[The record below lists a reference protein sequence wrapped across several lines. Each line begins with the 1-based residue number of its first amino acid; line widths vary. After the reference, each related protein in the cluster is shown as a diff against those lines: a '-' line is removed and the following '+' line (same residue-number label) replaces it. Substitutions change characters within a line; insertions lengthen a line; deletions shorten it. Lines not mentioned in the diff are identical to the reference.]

1 MIKQNVDSHTMLI
14 MAGGTGGHV
23 FPALAVAQVLRDRGW
38 HIEWLGTGKGIESR
52 VVPEQGMSLNIISAV
67 GLRGKNAKQLLIAPF
82 HLLRAL
88 WQTLCVFRRV
98 QPTVVL
104 GMGGFVTGPGGI
116 CARLFGIP
124 LLIHEQNAIAGTAN
138 RYLSFIAQHV
148 LSAFPAVFPRGECV
162 GNPVREPIA
171 ALASTVREPIA
182 DARSIR
188 LLILGGSL
196 GARALNTLVPEALA
210 LLPETMRPDVFHQTG
225 NALCDETRTHYQ
237 HCNVTAQVEP
247 FIDDMAVMYA
257 WADLAICRAGAMTV
271 SELAC
276 AQLPAFLVPFPFA
289 IDDHQTHNGLWLVQA
304 GGAKLFQQ
312 AELTAE
318 QLAKEIRQCLE
329 HRELLHAMSAALR
342 TLSQPDA
349 AAKVAD
355 ICEQMANSQRNTGH
369 V

>member
-1 MIKQNVDSHTMLI
+1 MIKHNTAVRTVLI

-23 FPALAVAQVLRDRGW
+23 FPALAVAHILRDRGW

-52 VVPEQGMSLNIISAV
+52 VVPEQGMSLNSISAV
-67 GLRGKNAKQLLIAPF
+67 GLRGKSVRQLVVAPF
-82 HLLRAL
+82 HLVRAL
-88 WQTLCVFRRV
+88 WQTLCVFRGA
-98 QPTVVL
+98 PPAVVL

-116 CARLFGIP
+116 CARLFGVP

-138 RYLSFIAQHV
+138 HYLSFIAQRV
-148 LSAFPAVFPRGECV
+148 LSAFPGVFSQGECV

-171 ALASTVREPIA
+171 ALASNVRELIP
-182 DARSIR
+182 DTRPVK

-196 GARALNTLVPEALA
+196 GAQALNTIVPEALA
-210 LLPETMRPDVFHQTG
+210 LLPEAIRPDVFHQAG
-225 NALCDETRTHYQ
+225 GALCDTTRVHYQ
-237 HCNVTAQVEP
+237 HCNVIAQVEP
-247 FIDDMAVMYA
+247 FIDDMAAMYA

-289 IDDHQTHNGLWLVQA
+289 IDDHQTHNALWLVQA

-318 QLAKEIRQCLE
+318 QLAKEIQQCLE
-329 HRELLHAMSAALR
+329 RRELLHSMSFALR

-349 AAKVAD
+349 ATRVAD
-355 ICEQMANSQRNTGH
+355 ICEQMANSQRNTGN